1 MLCRNEFWEHEIKSV
16 CEIKTVLITFHQPI
30 SFTLLMYILLLFLFM
45 LSLLFNSVY
54 TIQSLYFETQFV
66 SEELRTSS
74 ITHNINQLRFSLACH
89 LWHLFIYLF
98 IYSFILS
105 FVHSFFCPFFHSFIL
120 QSMIYFHST
129 YFGSMLEQIMQQNL
143 KLWLQKLTS

>member
-45 LSLLFNSVY
+45 RSMLFNSVY

-66 SEELRTSS
+66 SEESRTSC
-74 ITHNINQLRFSLACH
+74 IAHNINHLRFSLACH
-89 LWHLFIYLF
+89 LWHLFIYLLVCLF
-98 IYSFILS
+98 IHSFI
-105 FVHSFFCPFFHSFIL
+105 CPLFHSFIP

-143 KLWLQKLTS
+143 KL

>member
-1 MLCRNEFWEHEIKSV
+1 MLCRIEFWEHEIKSV

-54 TIQSLYFETQFV
+54 TIQTLYCETQFV
-66 SEELRTSS
+66 SEESRTSC
-74 ITHNINQLRFSLACH
+74 IVHNINHFRFSLACH

-98 IYSFILS
+98 IYSFFHLSIHS
-105 FVHSFFCPFFHSFIL
+105 FVHTFIHSFPNPGFI
-120 QSMIYFHST
+120 ST
-129 YFGSMLEQIMQQNL
+129 ALIFIPYLN
-143 KLWLQKLTS
+143 K